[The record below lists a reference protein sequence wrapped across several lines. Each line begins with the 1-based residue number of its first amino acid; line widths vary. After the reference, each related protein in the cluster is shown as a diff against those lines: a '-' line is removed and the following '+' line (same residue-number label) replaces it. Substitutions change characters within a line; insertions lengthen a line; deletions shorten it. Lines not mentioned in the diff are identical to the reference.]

1 MNKFKNILNRFKNKF
16 KIKFDI
22 RDFALLL
29 GAGALFYG
37 IWLIYPPAAYIVIG
51 VGVIYLGVK

>member
-1 MNKFKNILNRFKNKF
+1 MRFKERLRNF
-16 KIKFDI
+16 KVSLLKGFELK
-22 RDFALLL
+22 DFMLLL

-51 VGVIYLGVK
+51 VGVIYLGVR

>member
-1 MNKFKNILNRFKNKF
+1 MSKIKNILYRFKNKF
-16 KIKFDI
+16 KIKFEI
-22 RDFALLL
+22 QDFAMLI

-51 VGVIYLGVK
+51 VGIIYLGVK

>member
-1 MNKFKNILNRFKNKF
+1 MRFKERLRNF
-16 KIKFDI
+16 KLNFKKNFELKDL
-22 RDFALLL
+22 ALLL

-51 VGVIYLGVK
+51 VGVLYLGVK